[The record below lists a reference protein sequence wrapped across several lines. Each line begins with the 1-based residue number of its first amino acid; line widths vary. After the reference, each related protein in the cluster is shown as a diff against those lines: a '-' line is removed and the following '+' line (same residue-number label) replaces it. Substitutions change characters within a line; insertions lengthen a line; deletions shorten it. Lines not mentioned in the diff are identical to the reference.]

1 METSR
6 IMQLMATLYE
16 SVEGVPYTPKEMS
29 NFRATLCA
37 ENLYTDMQD
46 TIAYFEA
53 LQYRDKDF
61 FFRYDL
67 DDQKWVKHL
76 FWVDGAA
83 RKAYKYFNDCISFDT
98 TYLTNKYKMPFV
110 PFVGINSHG
119 QSIQLGCGFLGNE
132 LTASFKWLFMVFLEA
147 MDGTAPLNIIT
158 DQDFAMRAGIDAMFL
173 GTIHRNY
180 R

>member
-6 IMQLMATLYE
+6 MMQLMATLYE
-16 SVEGVPYTPKEMS
+16 SVEGVPYTLKDMS

-67 DDQKWVKHL
+67 DDQKRVKHL

-98 TYLTNKYKMPFV
+98 TYMTNKYKMPFA

-119 QSIQLGCGFLGNE
+119 
-132 LTASFKWLFMVFLEA
+132 
-147 MDGTAPLNIIT
+147 
-158 DQDFAMRAGIDAMFL
+158 
-173 GTIHRNY
+173 
-180 R
+180 